1 MYVSYTF
8 TKYSDFGKSGFY
20 KIFQISTGI
29 EYNNSMAILDN
40 VDNDKY
46 PLFETESSSLE
57 IKVFSETCC
66 NGCSCQ
72 AESDHLKNI

>member
-1 MYVSYTF
+1 MS
-8 TKYSDFGKSGFY
+8 
-20 KIFQISTGI
+20 
-29 EYNNSMAILDN
+29 ILDN